1 MTNKPTPDELRQA
14 LKDFRR
20 IFGSAAAHRPE
31 VRAVLAAAEATLPTP
46 SKPKW
51 LSNLDT
57 PTHALSR
64 LEDAHSAIVTGLQG
78 EPGIRERLAELGFT
92 PGTGVTVVSRAP
104 NGGPLRVRVRGGF
117 LALRRDEAAQVRV
130 HPAGDA
136 ARAAAGC
143 AA

>member
-1 MTNKPTPDELRQA
+1 MSPAE
-14 LKDFRR
+14 
-20 IFGSAAAHRPE
+20 AAAAR
-31 VRAVLAAAEATLPTP
+31 RRDAAALDRGAADGVCGVPMTL
-46 SKPKW
+46 
-51 LSNLDT
+51 D
-57 PTHALSR
+57 R
-64 LEDAHSAIVTGLQG
+64 LADAPEDAHSAIVTGLQG
-78 EPGIRERLAELGFT
+78 EPGTRERLAELGFT